1 MRRHAVRRTTATMTI
16 SSEWVAETG
25 TSTTTRWS
33 LGGLLLE
40 ALARRDFTQMTDC
53 FEPAA
58 TMRALLPRGLAE
70 CQGAT
75 QIVDKVQSWF
85 GAAEEFEVLDGTVGE
100 VGGRVH
106 VAWRL
111 RLRPTPHGDETWHV
125 IEQQAYLRAGERIE
139 AIDLLCS
146 GFQPDERGGRGGPR
160 QP

>member
-1 MRRHAVRRTTATMTI
+1 MRCPAGRPRTGTMTT
-16 SSEWVAETG
+16 SSQPAAETDG
-25 TSTTTRWS
+25 STATRWS
-33 LGGLLLE
+33 VGGLLLE

-111 RLRPTPHGDETWHV
+111 RLRPAP
-125 IEQQAYLRAGERIE
+125 
-139 AIDLLCS
+139 S
-146 GFQPDERGGRGGPR
+146 
-160 QP
+160 